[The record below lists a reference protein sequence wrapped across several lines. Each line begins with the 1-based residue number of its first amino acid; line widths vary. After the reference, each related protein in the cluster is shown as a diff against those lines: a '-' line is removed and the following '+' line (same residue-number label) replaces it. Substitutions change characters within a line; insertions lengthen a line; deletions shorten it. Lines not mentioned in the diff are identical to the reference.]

1 MMREADMAL
10 ATLLTRARSEYNG
23 RPGLRLV
30 AAQAARL
37 WATDRST
44 SQRVLDDLVRAGFLW
59 RTRDGHYLR
68 HRCILRCNP
77 PVAIRDGKLITV
89 LNLYGAV
96 LMSDWT

>member
-1 MMREADMAL
+1 MMSDLDLDL
-10 ATLLTRARSEYNG
+10 ATLLTRARSEYNEM
-23 RPGLRLV
+23 PGLRLA

-68 HRCILRCNP
+68 PSEAC
-77 PVAIRDGKLITV
+77 A
-89 LNLYGAV
+89 
-96 LMSDWT
+96 W

>member
-1 MMREADMAL
+1 MTREAEMEL
-10 ATLLTRARSEYNG
+10 TTLMTRARSEYNEM
-23 RPGLRLV
+23 PGLRLA

-68 HRCILRCNP
+68 PSEAC
-77 PVAIRDGKLITV
+77 A
-89 LNLYGAV
+89 
-96 LMSDWT
+96 W